1 MPILRPPA
9 ASNAA
14 MLPVVF
20 LVLTAGALPS
30 CGSMERNEQASAL
43 DDSTDAYREA
53 LRWGYWQAA
62 ADLLHPEAQ
71 EDLDLASLENVR
83 VTGIELVRPAAIA
96 PQHRAIRLVQIQY
109 VLEDEQRV
117 KQIMDRQDWRWD
129 DARKGWVLHSGLPDF

>member
-1 MPILRPPA
+1 MPSLRLPA

-14 MLPVVF
+14 MLPVV
-20 LVLTAGALPS
+20 LLLLTAGALPS
-30 CGSMERNEQASAL
+30 CGSMERNKQTSAL
-43 DDSTDAYREA
+43 ADSTNAYREA

-62 ADLLHPEAQ
+62 AELLHPEAQ
-71 EDLDLASLENVR
+71 QDLDLASLQNVR
-83 VTGIELVRPAAIA
+83 VTGIELVRPAAIT
-96 PQHRAIRLVQIQY
+96 PQNRVIRLVQIQY